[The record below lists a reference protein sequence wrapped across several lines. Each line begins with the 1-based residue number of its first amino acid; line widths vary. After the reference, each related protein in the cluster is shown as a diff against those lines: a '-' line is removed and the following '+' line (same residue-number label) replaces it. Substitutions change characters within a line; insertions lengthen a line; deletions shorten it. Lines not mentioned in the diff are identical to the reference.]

1 MAKILFVEDDKQYRL
16 QIEEALVQAG
26 YEVSATE
33 SPVQALDLF
42 QDENY
47 DLVLTDYMMPAMSGI
62 QLVRYL
68 KRIDTKVKTIILT
81 GIDSADVEISALD
94 TSVDQYL
101 HKGVREDVLVRYVE
115 RVLKDPIKLFSAEED
130 AGILKSVRENIT
142 VHLNN
147 YEVFKDGVK
156 VDVTFKEYQLLV
168 YFMKHIGQ
176 VLERDKIID
185 DIWSDSKDEITSR
198 VVDTQVKLLR
208 KKLRL
213 NAVQSIRNVGYRW
226 NE

>member
-1 MAKILFVEDDKQYRL
+1 MTKILFVEDDMQYRQ
-16 QIEEALVQAG
+16 QIQEVLVQAG
-26 YEVSATE
+26 YEVRATE
-33 SPVQALDLF
+33 SPIEALDLF
-42 QDENY
+42 QDESY
-47 DLVLTDYMMPAMSGI
+47 DLVITDYMMPAMSGV
-62 QLVRYL
+62 QLMRYL

-94 TSVDQYL
+94 NSVDQYL
-101 HKGVREDVLVRYVE
+101 HKGVREDVLVKYVE
-115 RVLKDPIKLFSAEED
+115 RVLKDPIKLFAAEED
-130 AGILKSVRENIT
+130 AGILKSMRENIT
-142 VHLNN
+142 IHLNN

-168 YFMKHIGQ
+168 YFIKHMGQ